1 MDGLRDRVEHAIR
14 RKAWMKA
21 TSVAALKGYEELL
34 RSDIHELIDCLSKRQ
49 GKRLDISLWIT
60 LAS

>member
-1 MDGLRDRVEHAIR
+1 
-14 RKAWMKA
+14 MKA